1 MIELFF
7 ENVFNPFN
15 VFQIFSVLL
24 WFSNGY
30 WKYAI
35 VIAVTMLW
43 EVIIEIRDIIESNQR
58 INEMVSNKSKIEV
71 FRNLKI
77 KNDKMSTSINLS
89 NHMLDNTHVNHDLIN
104 NMDDNNANLNNSKI
118 NHGIPVKFRLD
129 ANLHCDIVDSD

>member
-1 MIELFF
+1 
-7 ENVFNPFN
+7 
-15 VFQIFSVLL
+15 
-24 WFSNGY
+24 
-30 WKYAI
+30 
-35 VIAVTMLW
+35 MLW